1 MLWGYRPT
9 LGSYR
14 HSFPPYFGIWL
25 LDSNGRTFGYKEP
38 AVMGSGSVA
47 VELYGSQLAQE
58 VGLMPMMTQMQKL
71 GFREFQ

>member
-47 VELYGSQLAQE
+47 VERKPAQE